1 MAILVKA
8 YLNKATV
15 CLTLILVLLFSPF
28 VSAKTDLQS
37 YFIQVTEAT
46 QALEQGDSSQAHQ
59 KLEDLESSFG
69 KESQASSP
77 AGQATQLAIE
87 AAKADLSHDKLVAI
101 SRSLLAFDKE
111 QNPVD
116 ESAAKDKLE
125 KRLTPLIMQLESAIA
140 KQDIESVK
148 LAYKQVNSG
157 WTANESIVRS
167 TSSAYYNRIETS
179 LALLRAAIELE
190 PVDYQIIEVNSQSLK
205 QAIQDF
211 LTGTELESATGTN
224 LASLKDGLQLL
235 ERAKEAFAKGQTSQA
250 KEAMQS
256 FIELWPSIEGE
267 VSTRNYKLYIRV
279 EQETPVIMV
288 KGQEPT
294 YQTKLESLIDEL
306 KQINKASQYS
316 YWDVTLIVLR
326 EGLEAMLIVLALV
339 ASLKSLKAKRPL
351 AYVYAGTATGL
362 LASIAL
368 ALALTALLPTI
379 FSGVARELIEAVTG
393 FFAVVTLTLVGIWL
407 HRSSSLA
414 SWQAYIDRQLA
425 AYQRTGRLWTLFG
438 VSFLAVFREGAE
450 TILFLVGILSKISFW
465 EMLLGISLATLIL
478 SLVWLVL
485 KYLANRL
492 SLPWLF
498 KILTIGIYVLAF
510 KILGVSIHTLIVT
523 RYLPA
528 NPIVW
533 GNLQAIEWLGFYPTW
548 WTVASQA
555 LYLLG
560 LVLIFFLV
568 SKGEKTD
575 G

>member
-59 KLEDLESSFG
+59 KLEALESSFG

-101 SRSLLAFDKE
+101 SRALLAFDKE

-235 ERAKEAFAKGQTSQA
+235 EKAKEAFAKGQTSQA
-250 KEAMQS
+250 KETMKS

-267 VSTRNYKLYIRV
+267 VSTRNYKLYTRV

-288 KGQEPT
+288 KGQDPT
-294 YQTKLESLIDEL
+294 YQTKLQSLIDEL

-339 ASLKSLKAKRPL
+339 ASLQSLKAKRPL
-351 AYVYAGTATGL
+351 AYVYAGTGTGL

-414 SWQAYIDRQLA
+414 SWQAYVDRQLA

-478 SLVWLVL
+478 ALVWLVL

-523 RYLPA
+523 QYLPA

-560 LVLIFFLV
+560 LVFVFFLV
-568 SKGEKTD
+568 SRGEKTD

>member
-59 KLEDLESSFG
+59 KLEALESSFG

>member
-15 CLTLILVLLFSPF
+15 CLTLILVLFFSPF

-77 AGQATQLAIE
+77 AGQATQSAIE

-101 SRSLLAFDKE
+101 SRALLAFDKE

-125 KRLTPLIMQLESAIA
+125 KRLTPLIKQLESAIA

-167 TSSAYYNRIETS
+167 TSSAHYNRIETS

-211 LTGTELESATGTN
+211 LTGTELESAKGTN

-351 AYVYAGTATGL
+351 AYVYAGTGTGL

-523 RYLPA
+523 QYLPA

-533 GNLQAIEWLGFYPTW
+533 GNLRAIEWLGFYPTW

-568 SKGEKTD
+568 SRREKTD

>member
-1 MAILVKA
+1 MVKA
-8 YLNKATV
+8 YLNKVSV
-15 CLTLILVLLFSPF
+15 CLALILVLLFSPL

-46 QALEQGDSSQAHQ
+46 QALEQGDSSQVHQ
-59 KLEDLESSFG
+59 KLEALESSFG

-77 AGQATQLAIE
+77 AGQATQSAIE

-101 SRSLLAFDKE
+101 SRALLAFDKE

-125 KRLTPLIMQLESAIA
+125 KRLTPLIKQLESATA

-167 TSSAYYNRIETS
+167 TSSAHYNRIETS

-267 VSTRNYKLYIRV
+267 VSTRNYKLYTRV

-288 KGQEPT
+288 KGQDPT

-351 AYVYAGTATGL
+351 AYVYAGTGTGL

-414 SWQAYIDRQLA
+414 SWQAYVDRQLA

-450 TILFLVGILSKISFW
+450 TILFLVGILPKISFW

-478 SLVWLVL
+478 AFVWLVL

-523 RYLPA
+523 QYLPA

-533 GNLQAIEWLGFYPTW
+533 G
-548 WTVASQA
+548 
-555 LYLLG
+555 
-560 LVLIFFLV
+560 
-568 SKGEKTD
+568 
-575 G
+575 

>member
-59 KLEDLESSFG
+59 KLEALESSFG

-125 KRLTPLIMQLESAIA
+125 KRLTPLIKQLESATA

-167 TSSAYYNRIETS
+167 TSSAHYNRIETS

-235 ERAKEAFAKGQTSQA
+235 EKAKEAFAKGQTSQA

-351 AYVYAGTATGL
+351 AYVYAGTGTGL

-414 SWQAYIDRQLA
+414 SWQDYIDRQLA

-478 SLVWLVL
+478 ALVWLVL

-523 RYLPA
+523 QYLPA

-560 LVLIFFLV
+560 LVFVFFLV
-568 SKGEKTD
+568 SRGEKTD

>member
-15 CLTLILVLLFSPF
+15 CLPLILVLLFSPF

-59 KLEDLESSFG
+59 KLEALESSFG

-125 KRLTPLIMQLESAIA
+125 KRLTPLIKQLESATA

-167 TSSAYYNRIETS
+167 TSSAHYNRIETS

-235 ERAKEAFAKGQTSQA
+235 EKAKEAFAKGQTSQA
-250 KEAMQS
+250 KETMKS

-267 VSTRNYKLYIRV
+267 VSTRNYKLYTRV

-288 KGQEPT
+288 KGQDPT

-339 ASLKSLKAKRPL
+339 ASLRSLKAKRPL
-351 AYVYAGTATGL
+351 AYVYAGTGTGL

-478 SLVWLVL
+478 ALVWLVL

-523 RYLPA
+523 QYLPA

-560 LVLIFFLV
+560 LVFVFFLV
-568 SKGEKTD
+568 SRGEKTD

>member
-8 YLNKATV
+8 YLNRYV
-15 CLTLILVLLFSPF
+15 SCLALMAILFFSPL
-28 VSAKTDLQS
+28 VSAKTDLQP

-46 QALEQGDSSQAHQ
+46 QALEEGDSSLAQQ
-59 KLEDLESSFG
+59 KLEALDSSFA
-69 KESQASSP
+69 KESQATSP
-77 AGQATQLAIE
+77 AGQATKSAIE
-87 AAKADLSHDKLVAI
+87 AAKADLTHENLVTI
-101 SRSLLAFDKE
+101 SRALLAFDKE

-116 ESAAKDKLE
+116 ESAAKTKLE
-125 KRLTPLIMQLESAIA
+125 KRMTPLFNQLESAIA
-140 KQDIESVK
+140 KQDIEAVK

-167 TSSAYYNRIETS
+167 TSSAHYNRIETA

-190 PVDYQIIEVNSQSLK
+190 PVDYQVIEVNSGSLK

-211 LTGTELESATGTN
+211 LTGTEASAVSTTN
-224 LASLKDGLQLL
+224 GASLKDGLQLL
-235 ERAKEAFAKGQTSQA
+235 DRAKDAFTKGQTNQA
-250 KEAMQS
+250 KQLMQS

-267 VSTRNYKLYIRV
+267 VSTRNYRLYTRV

-288 KGQEPT
+288 KGQNPI
-294 YQTKLESLIDEL
+294 YQAKLDALIDDL
-306 KQINKASQYS
+306 KQINKSSQYS

-339 ASLKSLKAKRPL
+339 ASLRSLKAKRPL
-351 AYVYAGTATGL
+351 AYVYAGTGTGL

-478 SLVWLVL
+478 ALVWLVL

-523 RYLPA
+523 QYLPA

-560 LVLIFFLV
+560 LVLIFFLL

>member
-8 YLNKATV
+8 YLNKASV
-15 CLTLILVLLFSPF
+15 CLTLIVVLLFSPF

-167 TSSAYYNRIETS
+167 TSSAHYNRIETS

-267 VSTRNYKLYIRV
+267 VSTRNYKLYTRV

-288 KGQEPT
+288 KGQDPT
-294 YQTKLESLIDEL
+294 YQTKLQSLIDEL

-351 AYVYAGTATGL
+351 AYVYAGTGTGL

-450 TILFLVGILSKISFW
+450 TILFLVGILPKISFW

-478 SLVWLVL
+478 ALVWLVL

-523 RYLPA
+523 QYLPT

-560 LVLIFFLV
+560 LVFVFFLV
-568 SKGEKTD
+568 SRGEKTD

>member
-8 YLNKATV
+8 YLNRYV
-15 CLTLILVLLFSPF
+15 SCLALMVILFFSPL
-28 VSAKTDLQS
+28 VSAKTDLQT

-46 QALEQGDSSQAHQ
+46 QALEEGDSSLAQQ
-59 KLEDLESSFG
+59 KLEALDSSFA
-69 KESQASSP
+69 KESQATSP
-77 AGQATQLAIE
+77 AGQATKSAIE
-87 AAKADLSHDKLVAI
+87 AAKADLTHENLVTI
-101 SRSLLAFDKE
+101 SRALLAFDKE

-116 ESAAKDKLE
+116 ESAAKTKLE
-125 KRLTPLIMQLESAIA
+125 KRMTPLFNQLESAIA
-140 KQDIESVK
+140 KQDIEAVK

-167 TSSAYYNRIETS
+167 TSSAHYNRIETA

-190 PVDYQIIEVNSQSLK
+190 PVDYQVIEVNSGSLK

-211 LTGTELESATGTN
+211 LTGTEASAVSTTN
-224 LASLKDGLQLL
+224 GASLKDGLQLL
-235 ERAKEAFAKGQTSQA
+235 DRAKDAFTKGQTNQA
-250 KEAMQS
+250 KQLMQS

-267 VSTRNYKLYIRV
+267 VSTRNYRLYTRV

-288 KGQEPT
+288 KGQNPI
-294 YQTKLESLIDEL
+294 YQAKLDALIDDL
-306 KQINKASQYS
+306 KQINKSSQYS

-326 EGLEAMLIVLALV
+326 EGLEAI
-339 ASLKSLKAKRPL
+339 
-351 AYVYAGTATGL
+351 
-362 LASIAL
+362 
-368 ALALTALLPTI
+368 LALTALLPTI

-478 SLVWLVL
+478 ALVWLVL

-523 RYLPA
+523 QYLPA

>member
-15 CLTLILVLLFSPF
+15 CLTLILVLFFSPF

-77 AGQATQLAIE
+77 AGQATQSAIE

-101 SRSLLAFDKE
+101 SRALLAFDKE

-125 KRLTPLIMQLESAIA
+125 KRLTPLIKQLESAIA

-167 TSSAYYNRIETS
+167 TSSAHYNRIETS

-211 LTGTELESATGTN
+211 LTGTELESAKGTN

-351 AYVYAGTATGL
+351 AYVYAGTGTGL

-450 TILFLVGILSKISFW
+450 TILFLVGILPKISFW

-478 SLVWLVL
+478 AFVWLVL

-523 RYLPA
+523 QYLPA

>member
-8 YLNKATV
+8 YLNKASV
-15 CLTLILVLLFSPF
+15 CLTLIVVLLFSPF

-101 SRSLLAFDKE
+101 SRALLAFDKE

-116 ESAAKDKLE
+116 ESAAKAKLE
-125 KRLTPLIMQLESAIA
+125 KRLTPLFMQLESAIA

-167 TSSAYYNRIETS
+167 TSSAHYNRIETS

-267 VSTRNYKLYIRV
+267 VSTRNYKLYTRV

-288 KGQEPT
+288 KGQDPT

-351 AYVYAGTATGL
+351 AYVYAGTGTGL

-450 TILFLVGILSKISFW
+450 TILFLVGILPKISFW

-478 SLVWLVL
+478 ALVWLVL

-523 RYLPA
+523 QYLPA

>member
-8 YLNKATV
+8 YLNKASV
-15 CLTLILVLLFSPF
+15 CLALILVLLFSPF

-46 QALEQGDSSQAHQ
+46 QALEQGESSLAHQ

-77 AGQATQLAIE
+77 AGQATQSAIE

-101 SRSLLAFDKE
+101 SRALLAFDKE

-125 KRLTPLIMQLESAIA
+125 KRLTPLIKQLESAIA

-167 TSSAYYNRIETS
+167 TSSAHYNRIETS

-211 LTGTELESATGTN
+211 LTGTELESAKGTN

-339 ASLKSLKAKRPL
+339 ASLRSLKAKRPL
-351 AYVYAGTATGL
+351 AYVYAGTGTGL

-450 TILFLVGILSKISFW
+450 TILFLVGILPKISFW

-478 SLVWLVL
+478 AFVWLVL

-523 RYLPA
+523 QYLPA

-560 LVLIFFLV
+560 LVFVFFLV
-568 SKGEKTD
+568 SRGEKTD

>member
-59 KLEDLESSFG
+59 KLEALESSFG

-235 ERAKEAFAKGQTSQA
+235 EKAKEAFAKGQTSQA
-250 KEAMQS
+250 KETMKS

-267 VSTRNYKLYIRV
+267 VSTRNYKLYTRV

-288 KGQEPT
+288 KGQDPT
-294 YQTKLESLIDEL
+294 YQTKLQSLIDEL

-339 ASLKSLKAKRPL
+339 ASLRSLKAKRPL
-351 AYVYAGTATGL
+351 AYVYAGTGTGL

-478 SLVWLVL
+478 ALVWLVL

-523 RYLPA
+523 QYLPT

-560 LVLIFFLV
+560 LVFVFFLV
-568 SKGEKTD
+568 SRGEKTD

>member
-8 YLNKATV
+8 YLNKVSV
-15 CLTLILVLLFSPF
+15 CLALILVLLFSPL

-46 QALEQGDSSQAHQ
+46 QALEQGDSSQVHQ
-59 KLEDLESSFG
+59 KLEALESSFG

-77 AGQATQLAIE
+77 AGQATQSAIE

-101 SRSLLAFDKE
+101 SRALLAFDKE

-125 KRLTPLIMQLESAIA
+125 KRLTPLIKQLESATA

-167 TSSAYYNRIETS
+167 TSSAHYNRIETS

-224 LASLKDGLQLL
+224 LTSLKDGLQLL

-267 VSTRNYKLYIRV
+267 VSTRNYKLYTRV

-288 KGQEPT
+288 KGQDPT

-351 AYVYAGTATGL
+351 AYVYAGTGTGL

-368 ALALTALLPTI
+368 TLALTALLPTI

-414 SWQAYIDRQLA
+414 SWQAYVDRQLA

-450 TILFLVGILSKISFW
+450 TILFLVGILPKISFW

-478 SLVWLVL
+478 ALVWLVL

-523 RYLPA
+523 QYLPA

-533 GNLQAIEWLGFYPTW
+533 GNLRAIEWLGFYPTW

>member
-59 KLEDLESSFG
+59 KLEALESSFG

-211 LTGTELESATGTN
+211 LTGTELEPATGTN

-235 ERAKEAFAKGQTSQA
+235 EKAKEAFAKGQTSQA
-250 KEAMQS
+250 KETMKS

-267 VSTRNYKLYIRV
+267 VSTRNYKLYTRV

-288 KGQEPT
+288 KGQDPT
-294 YQTKLESLIDEL
+294 YQTKLQSLIDEL

-339 ASLKSLKAKRPL
+339 ASLQSLKAKRPL
-351 AYVYAGTATGL
+351 AYVYAGTGTGL

-478 SLVWLVL
+478 AFVWLVL

-523 RYLPA
+523 QYLPA

>member
-59 KLEDLESSFG
+59 KLEALESSFG

-101 SRSLLAFDKE
+101 SRALLAFDKE

-211 LTGTELESATGTN
+211 LTGIELESATGTN

-235 ERAKEAFAKGQTSQA
+235 EKAKEAFAKGQTSQA
-250 KEAMQS
+250 KETMKS

-267 VSTRNYKLYIRV
+267 VSTRNYKLYTRV

-288 KGQEPT
+288 KGQDLT
-294 YQTKLESLIDEL
+294 YQTKLQSLIDEL

-339 ASLKSLKAKRPL
+339 ASLRSLKAKRPL
-351 AYVYAGTATGL
+351 AYVYAGTGTGL

-478 SLVWLVL
+478 ALVWLVL

-523 RYLPA
+523 QYLPA

-555 LYLLG
+555 LYILG
-560 LVLIFFLV
+560 LVFVFFLE
-568 SKGEKTD
+568 SRGEKTD

>member
-8 YLNKATV
+8 YLNKVSV
-15 CLTLILVLLFSPF
+15 CLALILVLLFSPL

-59 KLEDLESSFG
+59 KLEALESSFG

-77 AGQATQLAIE
+77 AGQATQSAIE

-101 SRSLLAFDKE
+101 SRALLAFDKE

-125 KRLTPLIMQLESAIA
+125 KRLTPLIKQLESATA

-167 TSSAYYNRIETS
+167 TSSAHYNRIETS

-267 VSTRNYKLYIRV
+267 VSTRNYKLYTRV

-288 KGQEPT
+288 KGQDPT

-351 AYVYAGTATGL
+351 AYVYAGTGTGL

-414 SWQAYIDRQLA
+414 SWQAYVDRQLA

-450 TILFLVGILSKISFW
+450 TILFLVGILPKISFW

-478 SLVWLVL
+478 ALVWLVL

-523 RYLPA
+523 QYLPA
-528 NPIVW
+528 NPIEW
-533 GNLQAIEWLGFYPTW
+533 GNLRAIEWLGFYPTW

>member
-8 YLNKATV
+8 YLNKVSV
-15 CLTLILVLLFSPF
+15 CLALILVLLFSPL

-59 KLEDLESSFG
+59 KLEALESSFG

-77 AGQATQLAIE
+77 AGQATQSAIE

-101 SRSLLAFDKE
+101 SRALLAFDKE

-125 KRLTPLIMQLESAIA
+125 KRLTPLIKQLESATA

-167 TSSAYYNRIETS
+167 TSSAHYNRIETS

-267 VSTRNYKLYIRV
+267 VSTRNYKLYTRV

-288 KGQEPT
+288 KGQDPT

-351 AYVYAGTATGL
+351 AYVYAGTGTGL

-414 SWQAYIDRQLA
+414 SWQAYVDRQLA

-450 TILFLVGILSKISFW
+450 TILFLVGILPKISFW

-478 SLVWLVL
+478 ALVWLVL

-523 RYLPA
+523 QYLPA

-533 GNLQAIEWLGFYPTW
+533 GNLRAIEWLGFYPTW

>member
-15 CLTLILVLLFSPF
+15 CLTLILVLFFSPF

-77 AGQATQLAIE
+77 AGQATQSAIE

-101 SRSLLAFDKE
+101 SRALLAFDKE

-125 KRLTPLIMQLESAIA
+125 KRLTPLIKQLESAIA

-167 TSSAYYNRIETS
+167 TSSAHYNRIETS

-211 LTGTELESATGTN
+211 LTGTELESAKGTN

-351 AYVYAGTATGL
+351 AYVYAGTGTGL

-478 SLVWLVL
+478 ALVWLVL

-523 RYLPA
+523 QYLPA

>member
-15 CLTLILVLLFSPF
+15 CLTLILVLFFSPF

-77 AGQATQLAIE
+77 AGQATQSAIE

-101 SRSLLAFDKE
+101 SRALLAFDKE

-125 KRLTPLIMQLESAIA
+125 KRLTPLIKQLESAIA

-167 TSSAYYNRIETS
+167 TSSAHYNRIETS

-211 LTGTELESATGTN
+211 LTGTELESAKGTN

-351 AYVYAGTATGL
+351 AYVYAGTGTGL

-523 RYLPA
+523 QYLPA

-533 GNLQAIEWLGFYPTW
+533 GNLRAIEWLGFYPTW

-568 SKGEKTD
+568 SRGEKTD

>member
-8 YLNKATV
+8 YLNKVSV
-15 CLTLILVLLFSPF
+15 CLALILVLLFSPL

-59 KLEDLESSFG
+59 KLETLESSFG

-211 LTGTELESATGTN
+211 LTGTELEPATGTN

-235 ERAKEAFAKGQTSQA
+235 EKAKEAFAKGQTSQA
-250 KEAMQS
+250 KETMKS

-267 VSTRNYKLYIRV
+267 VSTRNYKLYTRV

-288 KGQEPT
+288 KGQDPT
-294 YQTKLESLIDEL
+294 YQTKLQSLIDEL

-339 ASLKSLKAKRPL
+339 ASLQSLKAKRPL
-351 AYVYAGTATGL
+351 AYVYAGTGTGL

-478 SLVWLVL
+478 AFVWLVL

-523 RYLPA
+523 QYLPA

>member
-59 KLEDLESSFG
+59 KLEALESSFG

-125 KRLTPLIMQLESAIA
+125 KRLTPLIKQLESATA

-167 TSSAYYNRIETS
+167 TSSAHYNRIETS

-250 KEAMQS
+250 KETMKS

-267 VSTRNYKLYIRV
+267 VSTRNYKLYTRV

-288 KGQEPT
+288 KGQDPT

-339 ASLKSLKAKRPL
+339 ASLRSLKAKRPL
-351 AYVYAGTATGL
+351 AYVYAGTGTGL

-478 SLVWLVL
+478 ALVWLVL

-523 RYLPA
+523 QYLPA

-560 LVLIFFLV
+560 LVFVFFLV
-568 SKGEKTD
+568 SRGEKTD

>member
-8 YLNKATV
+8 YLNKVSV
-15 CLTLILVLLFSPF
+15 CLALILVLLFSPF

-46 QALEQGDSSQAHQ
+46 QALEQGESSLAHQ
-59 KLEDLESSFG
+59 KLEALESSFG

-101 SRSLLAFDKE
+101 SRALLAFDKE

-116 ESAAKDKLE
+116 ESAAKAKLE
-125 KRLTPLIMQLESAIA
+125 KRLTPLFMQLESAIA

-167 TSSAYYNRIETS
+167 TSSAHYNRIETS

-235 ERAKEAFAKGQTSQA
+235 EKAKEAFAKGQTSQA
-250 KEAMQS
+250 KETMKS

-267 VSTRNYKLYIRV
+267 VSTRNYKLYTRV

-288 KGQEPT
+288 KGQDPT
-294 YQTKLESLIDEL
+294 YQTKLQSLIDEL

-339 ASLKSLKAKRPL
+339 ASLRSLKAKRPL
-351 AYVYAGTATGL
+351 AYVYAGTGTGL

-478 SLVWLVL
+478 ALVWLVL

-523 RYLPA
+523 QYLPA

-560 LVLIFFLV
+560 LVFVFFLV
-568 SKGEKTD
+568 SRGEKTD

>member
-59 KLEDLESSFG
+59 KLEALESSFG

-116 ESAAKDKLE
+116 ESAAKAKLE
-125 KRLTPLIMQLESAIA
+125 KRLTPLFMQLESAIA

-167 TSSAYYNRIETS
+167 TSSAHYNRIETS

-250 KEAMQS
+250 KETMKS

-267 VSTRNYKLYIRV
+267 VSTRNYKLYTRV

-288 KGQEPT
+288 KGQDPT

-523 RYLPA
+523 QYLPA

-568 SKGEKTD
+568 SKREKTD

>member
-8 YLNKATV
+8 YLNKVSV
-15 CLTLILVLLFSPF
+15 CLALILVLLFSPL

-59 KLEDLESSFG
+59 KLEALESSFG

-77 AGQATQLAIE
+77 AGQATQSAIE

-101 SRSLLAFDKE
+101 SRALLAFDKE

-125 KRLTPLIMQLESAIA
+125 KRLTPLIKQLKSATA

-167 TSSAYYNRIETS
+167 TSSAHYNRIETS

-211 LTGTELESATGTN
+211 LTDTELESATGTN

-267 VSTRNYKLYIRV
+267 VSTRNYKLYTRV

-288 KGQEPT
+288 KGQDPT

-351 AYVYAGTATGL
+351 AYVYAGTGTGL

-414 SWQAYIDRQLA
+414 SWQAYVDRQLA

-450 TILFLVGILSKISFW
+450 TILFLVGILPKISFW

-478 SLVWLVL
+478 ALVWLVL

-523 RYLPA
+523 QYLPA

-533 GNLQAIEWLGFYPTW
+533 GNLRAIEWLGFYPTW

>member
-8 YLNKATV
+8 YLNKASV
-15 CLTLILVLLFSPF
+15 CLTLIVVLLFSPF

-101 SRSLLAFDKE
+101 SRALLAFDKE

-116 ESAAKDKLE
+116 ESAAKAKLE
-125 KRLTPLIMQLESAIA
+125 KRLTPLFMQLESAIA

-167 TSSAYYNRIETS
+167 TSSAHYNRIETS

-211 LTGTELESATGTN
+211 LTGTELESAAGTN

-267 VSTRNYKLYIRV
+267 VSTRNYKLYTRV

-288 KGQEPT
+288 KGQDPT
-294 YQTKLESLIDEL
+294 YQTKLQSLIDEL

-351 AYVYAGTATGL
+351 AYVYAGTGTGL

-450 TILFLVGILSKISFW
+450 TILFLVGILPKISFW

-478 SLVWLVL
+478 ALVWLVL

-523 RYLPA
+523 QYLPT

-560 LVLIFFLV
+560 LVFVFFLV
-568 SKGEKTD
+568 SRGEKTD

>member
-8 YLNKATV
+8 YLNKASV
-15 CLTLILVLLFSPF
+15 CLALILVLLFSPF

-77 AGQATQLAIE
+77 AGQATQSAIE

-101 SRSLLAFDKE
+101 SRALLAFDKE

-167 TSSAYYNRIETS
+167 TSSAHYNRIETS

-235 ERAKEAFAKGQTSQA
+235 EKAKEAFAIGQTSQA
-250 KEAMQS
+250 KETMKS

-267 VSTRNYKLYIRV
+267 VSTRNYKLYTRV

-288 KGQEPT
+288 KGQDPT
-294 YQTKLESLIDEL
+294 YQTKLQSLIDEL
-306 KQINKASQYS
+306 KQINKSSQYS

-339 ASLKSLKAKRPL
+339 ASLRSLKAKRPL
-351 AYVYAGTATGL
+351 AYVYAGTGTGL

-478 SLVWLVL
+478 ALVWLVL

-523 RYLPA
+523 QYLPA

-560 LVLIFFLV
+560 LVFVFFLV
-568 SKGEKTD
+568 SRGEKTD

>member
-59 KLEDLESSFG
+59 KLEALESSFG

-125 KRLTPLIMQLESAIA
+125 KRLTPLIKQLESATA

-167 TSSAYYNRIETS
+167 TSSAHYNRIETS

-211 LTGTELESATGTN
+211 LTGTELESATGSN

-235 ERAKEAFAKGQTSQA
+235 EKAKEAFAKGQTSQA
-250 KEAMQS
+250 KETMKS

-267 VSTRNYKLYIRV
+267 VSTRNYKLYTRV

-288 KGQEPT
+288 KGQDPT

-339 ASLKSLKAKRPL
+339 ASLRSLKAKRPL
-351 AYVYAGTATGL
+351 AYVYAGTGTGL

-478 SLVWLVL
+478 ALVWLVL

-523 RYLPA
+523 QYLPA

-560 LVLIFFLV
+560 LVFVFFLV
-568 SKGEKTD
+568 SRGEKTD

>member
-478 SLVWLVL
+478 ALVWLVL
-485 KYLANRL
+485 KYIANRL

-523 RYLPA
+523 QYLPA

-568 SKGEKTD
+568 SKGEQSD

>member
-1 MAILVKA
+1 M
-8 YLNKATV
+8 NKATV

-59 KLEDLESSFG
+59 KLEALESSFG

-125 KRLTPLIMQLESAIA
+125 KRLTPLIKQLESATA

-167 TSSAYYNRIETS
+167 TSSAHYNRIETS

-235 ERAKEAFAKGQTSQA
+235 EKAKEAFAKGQTSQA
-250 KEAMQS
+250 KETMKS

-267 VSTRNYKLYIRV
+267 VSTRNYKLYTRV

-288 KGQEPT
+288 KGQDPT

-339 ASLKSLKAKRPL
+339 ASLRSLKAKRPL
-351 AYVYAGTATGL
+351 AYVYAGTGTGL

-478 SLVWLVL
+478 ALVWLVL

-523 RYLPA
+523 QYLPA

-560 LVLIFFLV
+560 LVFVFFLV
-568 SKGEKTD
+568 SRGEKTD

>member
-8 YLNKATV
+8 YLNKVSV
-15 CLTLILVLLFSPF
+15 CLALILVLLFSPL

-59 KLEDLESSFG
+59 KLEALESSFG

-77 AGQATQLAIE
+77 AGQATQSAIE

-101 SRSLLAFDKE
+101 SRALLAFDKE

-125 KRLTPLIMQLESAIA
+125 KRLTPLIKQLESATA

-167 TSSAYYNRIETS
+167 TSSAHYNRIETS

-267 VSTRNYKLYIRV
+267 VSTRNYKLYTRV

-288 KGQEPT
+288 KGQDPT

-339 ASLKSLKAKRPL
+339 ASLKSLKAKRSL
-351 AYVYAGTATGL
+351 AYVYAGTGTGL

-414 SWQAYIDRQLA
+414 SWQAYVDRQLA

-450 TILFLVGILSKISFW
+450 TILFLVGILPKISFW

-478 SLVWLVL
+478 ALVWLVL

-523 RYLPA
+523 QYLPA

-533 GNLQAIEWLGFYPTW
+533 GNLRAIEWLGFYPTW

>member
-59 KLEDLESSFG
+59 KLEALESSFG

-211 LTGTELESATGTN
+211 LTGTELEPATGTN

-235 ERAKEAFAKGQTSQA
+235 EKAKEAFAKGQTSQA
-250 KEAMQS
+250 KETMKS

-267 VSTRNYKLYIRV
+267 VSTRNYKLYTRV

-288 KGQEPT
+288 KGQDPT
-294 YQTKLESLIDEL
+294 YQTKLQSLIDEL

-339 ASLKSLKAKRPL
+339 ASLQSLKAKRPL
-351 AYVYAGTATGL
+351 AYVYAGTGTGL

-478 SLVWLVL
+478 ALVWLVL

>member
-15 CLTLILVLLFSPF
+15 CLTLIVVLLFSPF

-59 KLEDLESSFG
+59 KLEALESSFG

-77 AGQATQLAIE
+77 AGQATQSAIE

-101 SRSLLAFDKE
+101 SRALLAFDKE

-125 KRLTPLIMQLESAIA
+125 KRLTPLIKQLESATA

-167 TSSAYYNRIETS
+167 TSSAHYNRIETS

-250 KEAMQS
+250 KETMKS

-267 VSTRNYKLYIRV
+267 VSTRNYKLYTRV

-288 KGQEPT
+288 KGQDPT
-294 YQTKLESLIDEL
+294 YQTKLQSLIDEL
-306 KQINKASQYS
+306 KQINKSSQYS

-351 AYVYAGTATGL
+351 AYVYAGTGTGL

-414 SWQAYIDRQLA
+414 SWQAYVDRQLA

-478 SLVWLVL
+478 ALVWLVL

-523 RYLPA
+523 QYLPA

-533 GNLQAIEWLGFYPTW
+533 GNLRAIEWLGFYPTW

-568 SKGEKTD
+568 SKGEKAD

>member
-59 KLEDLESSFG
+59 KLEALESSFG

-148 LAYKQVNSG
+148 LTYKQVNSG

-167 TSSAYYNRIETS
+167 TSSAHYNRIETS

-211 LTGTELESATGTN
+211 LTGTELESAAGTN

-235 ERAKEAFAKGQTSQA
+235 EKAKEAFAKGQTSQA
-250 KEAMQS
+250 KETMKS

-267 VSTRNYKLYIRV
+267 VSTRNYKLYTRV

-288 KGQEPT
+288 KGQDPT
-294 YQTKLESLIDEL
+294 YQTKLQSLIDEL

-339 ASLKSLKAKRPL
+339 ASLRSLKAKRPL
-351 AYVYAGTATGL
+351 AYVYAGTGTGL

-478 SLVWLVL
+478 ALVWLVL

-523 RYLPA
+523 QYLPA

-560 LVLIFFLV
+560 LVFVFFLV
-568 SKGEKTD
+568 SRGEKTD

>member
-15 CLTLILVLLFSPF
+15 CLALILVLLFSPF

-46 QALEQGDSSQAHQ
+46 QALEQGESSLAHQ
-59 KLEDLESSFG
+59 KLEALESSFG

-77 AGQATQLAIE
+77 AGQATQSAIE

-101 SRSLLAFDKE
+101 SRALLAFDKE

-116 ESAAKDKLE
+116 ESAAKAKLE
-125 KRLTPLIMQLESAIA
+125 KRLTPLFMQLESAIA

-167 TSSAYYNRIETS
+167 TSSVHYNRIETS

-250 KEAMQS
+250 KETMKS

-267 VSTRNYKLYIRV
+267 VSTRNYKLYTRV

-288 KGQEPT
+288 KGQDPT

-306 KQINKASQYS
+306 KQINKASQYF

-523 RYLPA
+523 QYLPA

-533 GNLQAIEWLGFYPTW
+533 GNLRAIEWLGFYPTW

-568 SKGEKTD
+568 SRGEKTD

>member
-8 YLNKATV
+8 YLNKASV

-59 KLEDLESSFG
+59 KLEALESSFG

-211 LTGTELESATGTN
+211 LTGTELEPATGTN

-235 ERAKEAFAKGQTSQA
+235 EKAKEAFAKGQTSQA
-250 KEAMQS
+250 KETMKS

-267 VSTRNYKLYIRV
+267 VSTRNYKLYTRV

-288 KGQEPT
+288 KGQDPT
-294 YQTKLESLIDEL
+294 YQTKLQSLIDEL

-339 ASLKSLKAKRPL
+339 ASLQSLKAKRPL

-478 SLVWLVL
+478 AFVWLVL

-523 RYLPA
+523 QYLPA